1 MNLSKRSEYGLRAL
15 LDLAGHPPDRPV
27 PLRELAETNRLPVK
41 FLEQI
46 FVTLRNAGIVHSQ
59 TGPGGGYTL
68 GRQPESITLG
78 EVIRALD
85 GRLAPVGCLSQVDYE
100 PCSCP
105 DERSC
110 LLRKAMTPV
119 RQAIVDVVDRT
130 TLADVTSGRRG
141 RTSR

>member
-15 LDLAGHPPDRPV
+15 LDLACQPPDKPV
-27 PLRELAETNRLPVK
+27 PLRELAEANRLPVK

-59 TGPGGGYTL
+59 TGPGGGYAL
-68 GRQPESITLG
+68 GRQADDITLG

-100 PCSCP
+100 ACSCP
-105 DERSC
+105 DEKKC
-110 LLRKAMTPV
+110 LLRQAMAPV

-130 TLADVTSGRRG
+130 TLADVTSGQRG
-141 RTSR
+141 RASR

>member
-15 LDLAGHPPDRPV
+15 FDLAGRPPDRPV
-27 PLRELAETNRLPVK
+27 PLRTLAERNRLPVK

-68 GRQPESITLG
+68 GRKAHSITLG
-78 EVIRALD
+78 EVIRVLD
-85 GRLAPVGCLSQVDYE
+85 GRLAPVSCLSQIDYA

-105 DERSC
+105 DEPSC
-110 LLRKAMTPV
+110 SLRQAMAPV
-119 RQAIVDVVDRT
+119 RQAIVDVVDHT
-130 TLADVTSGRRG
+130 SLADVASAA
-141 RTSR
+141 SP